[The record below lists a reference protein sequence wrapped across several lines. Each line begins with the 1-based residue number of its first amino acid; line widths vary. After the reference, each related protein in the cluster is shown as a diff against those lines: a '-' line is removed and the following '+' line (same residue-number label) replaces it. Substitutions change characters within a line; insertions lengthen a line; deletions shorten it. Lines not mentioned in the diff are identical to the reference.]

1 MKLKHF
7 LSAKAIISLL
17 FGVILVAVPVEF
29 MSVFGVVLDP
39 VGSVMARLLGAMLVA
54 VGLICWAER
63 NKEPNQL
70 KGITFSLFVGDSIG
84 FVILLMAQLTGMFN
98 ALGWANVALWLLLAS
113 GWDISG
119 LCSRM
124 RVVNRPEPFS
134 MRCRAKYHKE
144 IHHGST

>member
-7 LSAKAIISLL
+7 LSVKAVISLL
-17 FGVILVAVPVEF
+17 SGAILVAVPVAF

-39 VGSVMARLLGAMLVA
+39 AGSVMARLLGAMVVA

-63 NKEPNQL
+63 SKEPNQL

-98 ALGWANVALWLLLAS
+98 ALGWANAALWLLLA
-113 GWDISG
+113 IG
-119 LCSRM
+119 LGYFRFVQSD
-124 RVVNRPEPFS
+124 E
-134 MRCRAKYHKE
+134 
-144 IHHGST
+144 GSQ

>member
-1 MKLKHF
+1 MKLSHF
-7 LSAKAIISLL
+7 LSVKAIISLL

-39 VGSVMARLLGAMLVA
+39 AGSVMARLLGAMLVA

-63 NKEPNQL
+63 SKEPNQL

-98 ALGWANVALWLLLAS
+98 ALGWANVAFWLLLA
-113 GWDISG
+113 IG
-119 LCSRM
+119 LGYFRFVQSDD
-124 RVVNRPEPFS
+124 
-134 MRCRAKYHKE
+134 
-144 IHHGST
+144 GS